1 MKKQRGI
8 MKKQRLQTDE
18 VKRLVQAHEDGDT
31 AQELAK
37 QYGISPRS
45 VAAYVANAHR

>member
-1 MKKQRGI
+1 MN
-8 MKKQRLQTDE
+8 KQRLSTDE

-31 AQELAK
+31 TRELAK
-37 QYGISPRS
+37 QYGVSPRS

>member
-1 MKKQRGI
+1 MI
-8 MKKQRLQTDE
+8 VSKKQRLSTDE
-18 VKRLVQAHEDGDT
+18 VTKLVRAHEDGDT
-31 AQELAK
+31 ARELAK